1 MARLGSQEPT
11 FAAVGGYASSD
22 GPRAVSLFRGY
33 GVAFYPCQEYELE
46 LFLARDAC
54 GRVSAKTIA
63 ISKPR
68 QNGKSFG
75 ARHYAIWMAAVEGKK
90 ALYTAHHGKTMR
102 KMFKAVADFVEGTPD
117 FRAALK
123 PGREGIY
130 RAAGSEGVYFANGG
144 MIEFATRTN
153 SGGRGETYDVIV
165 IDEAQELTDEQLEA
179 LKPTTLASDSGDPQM
194 IYLGTPPNA
203 KCPGTVFRN
212 LHDKAHAG
220 DSSVAWWLEWAATEL
235 GDPMDAELWYA
246 CNPALGYRIE
256 EDVMADAAATTSA
269 DGFFR
274 ENLGWWSRR
283 ASLDAAID
291 ADDWAACATDAPPAD
306 GLVSYGVKFSA
317 DGKVGALAACVR
329 PEEGVPHVEVVSI
342 RSTARG
348 VKWFA
353 DFIAPRMASAAQVT
367 FDGKSKADVLER
379 KLIAARV
386 PKRAMRKASPGDVV
400 AACSMLEDA
409 VSEGQ
414 MTHFAQPALDDS
426 ATKCAKRSIG
436 KGGGWGFEGANGADP
451 TAVEAAA
458 LAYWTAMTTKRNP
471 KRKMR
476 VG

>member
-11 FAAVGGYASSD
+11 FAAVGGYAASD

-33 GVAFYPCQEYELE
+33 GVEFYPCQEYELE
-46 LFLARDAC
+46 LFLARDAS

-102 KMFKAVADFVEGTPD
+102 KMFKAIAEFVEGAPD

-144 MIEFATRTN
+144 MVEFATRTN
-153 SGGRGETYDVIV
+153 SGARGETYDVIV
-165 IDEAQELTDEQLEA
+165 VDEAQELTDAQLDA

-194 IYLGTPPNA
+194 IYLGTPPNET
-203 KCPGTVFRN
+203 CPGTVFRR
-212 LHDKAHAG
+212 LHDKAHDG
-220 DSSVAWWLEWAATEL
+220 EGGAWWLEWAASEL
-235 GDPMDAELWYA
+235 GDASDVDLWYA
-246 CNPALGYRIE
+246 CNPALGYRIK
-256 EDVMADAAATTSA
+256 EDVMADASATTSA
-269 DGFFR
+269 EGFFR
-274 ENLGWWSRR
+274 EYLGWWSRR
-283 ASLDAAID
+283 ASADAAID
-291 ADDWAACATDAPPAD
+291 ADGWAACRTDAPPAD
-306 GLVSYGVKFSA
+306 GLVSYAVKFSV
-317 DGKVGALAACVR
+317 DGKRGALAACVR
-329 PEEGVPHVEVVSI
+329 PPSGKPHVEVVSI
-342 RSTARG
+342 RSTVRG

-353 DFIAPRMASAAQVT
+353 DFIAPRMAEAAQATV
-367 FDGKSKADVLER
+367 DGKAKADVLER
-379 KLIAARV
+379 KLLAAGV
-386 PKRAMRKASPGDVV
+386 PKRAIRKAAPADVT
-400 AACSMLEDA
+400 AACSMFEDA

-414 MTHFAQPALDDS
+414 LTHFGQPALDDS
-426 ATKCAKRSIG
+426 ATKCAKRPIG
-436 KGGGWGFEGANGADP
+436 KGGGWGFEGADGADP

-471 KRKMR
+471 NRRMR

>member
-11 FAAVGGYASSD
+11 FSVVGGYAESD
-22 GPRAVSLFRGY
+22 GRRAANLFGGY
-33 GVAFYPCQEYELE
+33 GVEFFPCQEYELE
-46 LFLARDAC
+46 LFLARDGD

-75 ARHYAIWMAAVEGKK
+75 ARFYAIWMAAVEGKK
-90 ALYTAHHGKTMR
+90 VLYTAHHGKTMR
-102 KMFKAVADFVEGTPD
+102 KMFKAIAEFVEGSPD
-117 FRAALK
+117 FRSALK
-123 PGREGIY
+123 PGREGVY

-165 IDEAQELTDEQLEA
+165 VDEAQELTDEQLDA

-212 LHDKAHAG
+212 LHDRAHAG
-220 DSSVAWWLEWAATEL
+220 ESGSAWWLEWAAAEV
-235 GDPMDAELWYA
+235 GDPMDADLWYA

-274 ENLGWWSRR
+274 EYLGWWSTR
-283 ASLDAAID
+283 ASLDEAID
-291 ADDWAACATDAPPAD
+291 AGDWAACATDAPPAD
-306 GLVSYGVKFSA
+306 GLVSYGVKFSV
-317 DGKVGALAACVR
+317 DGKRGALAACVR
-329 PEEGVPHVEVVSI
+329 PPSGRPHVEVVSI
-342 RSTARG
+342 RSTVRG
-348 VKWFA
+348 VKWFT
-353 DFIAPRMASAAQVT
+353 DFIAPRMAEAAQATV
-367 FDGKSKADVLER
+367 DGKAKADVLER
-379 KLIAARV
+379 KLLAAGV
-386 PKRAMRKASPGDVV
+386 PKRAVRKAAPADVT
-400 AACSMLEDA
+400 AACSMFEDA

-414 MTHFAQPALDDS
+414 LTHFAQPALDDS
-426 ATKCAKRSIG
+426 ATRCVKRAIG
-436 KGGGWGFEGANGADP
+436 KGGGWGFDGAGGADP